1 LLAEHVPSNLVVANG
16 GIVPPALQGHTP
28 DIVPRFDPEAARE
41 HLRRSG
47 LSRDELRVLEI
58 AGIETWLDDFLLVVA
73 RTWNEV
79 LDLDVPVRPWTLEQA
94 LAIGDPTE
102 MAPIVIT
109 GWLPGYADPEYFL
122 RLLFQTDSKTNYG
135 GFSDPEFDQL
145 IERARQ
151 ERSDRSRLELFHEAD
166 RMAVADRIACIP
178 LVYGRSMSF
187 VKPWVTGW
195 WEFGKSSSSTADLM
209 TAGATSSTR

>member
-1 LLAEHVPSNLVVANG
+1 
-16 GIVPPALQGHTP
+16 
-28 DIVPRFDPEAARE
+28 
-41 HLRRSG
+41 
-47 LSRDELRVLEI
+47 
-58 AGIETWLDDFLLVVA
+58 
-73 RTWNEV
+73 
-79 LDLDVPVRPWTLEQA
+79 LEQA
-94 LAIGDPTE
+94 LSIGDPTE

-187 VKPWVTGW
+187 VKPWVNGW
-195 WEFGKSSSSTADLM
+195 WEFGKSSSSVADLV
-209 TAGATSSTR
+209 TSGSTSIRR